1 MDKKGQPDTSIRDA
15 VKSVSKEITE
25 KYVHEIVK
33 KATER
38 VLEKQSEKLNEK
50 EIVRLE
56 KQLKKLSDEEK
67 LEHFKEAVEATS
79 KNFSQGEIMDEGLLE
94 KIDGR
99 LAETLE
105 KKIPELL
112 PKIILSPM
120 AKAILIAIAII
131 AVSIIVI
138 VNEEDQSEEF
148 YPPEATIDGVRDE
161 DGEWSEPDETYI
173 EVLPVEPENQAP
185 EAYIDY
191 IEPDTTVYTG
201 TPLTLAGYGTDPD
214 ENDQIAAYE
223 WRIGNEIVSNR
234 ETFTIETLSVGS
246 HRVEF
251 RVRDENGE
259 WSEPTESRIEV
270 ISLPLPDLRVSEF
283 SLDPSTPVQHDPVSV
298 RIIVYN
304 QGTARS
310 DSFIVEWWAGEN
322 YREPACIW
330 GVKGLA
336 AGEERI
342 LTCTYEGYPSWYK
355 QLTTMVVVDSSEEV
369 AESNEENN
377 INRATIS
384 VNPASPA
391 VEYVMYNVFREE
403 KLIVEG
409 GLCEDGTKNCME
421 DNWGDAGGGYYAM
434 VDKKVA
440 LNGQPDKLVELIL
453 EQGID
458 DTKVLAVEEA
468 WDVGGGWALTVT
480 EIDVQK
486 RTVWISLSY
495 NGKPIDDEP
504 ALPEG
509 AVYTYVEN
517 SIAGETDVPMFVAF
531 VDRVFVGQTSDMV
544 QLRYT
549 WVISRDAT
557 VN

>member
-1 MDKKGQPDTSIRDA
+1 VDKTGQPDTSIRDA

-161 DGEWSEPDETYI
+161 NGEWSEPDETYI

-185 EAYIDY
+185 EAHIDY

-251 RVRDENGE
+251 RASDENGE
-259 WSEPTESRIEV
+259 WSEPT
-270 ISLPLPDLRVSEF
+270 
-283 SLDPSTPVQHDPVSV
+283 
-298 RIIVYN
+298 
-304 QGTARS
+304 
-310 DSFIVEWWAGEN
+310 
-322 YREPACIW
+322 
-330 GVKGLA
+330 
-336 AGEERI
+336 
-342 LTCTYEGYPSWYK
+342 
-355 QLTTMVVVDSSEEV
+355 
-369 AESNEENN
+369 
-377 INRATIS
+377 
-384 VNPASPA
+384 
-391 VEYVMYNVFREE
+391 
-403 KLIVEG
+403 
-409 GLCEDGTKNCME
+409 
-421 DNWGDAGGGYYAM
+421 
-434 VDKKVA
+434 
-440 LNGQPDKLVELIL
+440 
-453 EQGID
+453 
-458 DTKVLAVEEA
+458 
-468 WDVGGGWALTVT
+468 
-480 EIDVQK
+480 
-486 RTVWISLSY
+486 
-495 NGKPIDDEP
+495 
-504 ALPEG
+504 
-509 AVYTYVEN
+509 
-517 SIAGETDVPMFVAF
+517 
-531 VDRVFVGQTSDMV
+531 
-544 QLRYT
+544 
-549 WVISRDAT
+549 
-557 VN
+557 